1 MYLFLFF
8 ALPILY
14 YIFTILKNPAKEL
27 ETENTAQDSEN
38 PKTPTFSKGVMIVF
52 GAILSVIYC
61 FVDFFTAYAYRAPVY
76 GLFTNFTYYFLST
89 ILVPMLV
96 CAVPL
101 FLLSKDSWIFKL
113 QTYTPMLIG
122 FYAIFLPYEVISKND
137 TFDFFLLFMIPVIY
151 STMFFLQEYGL
162 ECIGLYINKKLSK
175 KSLWISVSAILLAI
189 LIPAMIYDFYFTKLF
204 TPLAVIFSVVFMAGT
219 FLLHYF
225 SKQIQ
230 SKFQYQ

>member
-14 YIFTILKNPAKEL
+14 YIFTILKNPEKEL
-27 ETENTAQDSEN
+27 DADNQ
-38 PKTPTFSKGVMIVF
+38 KTPTFSKGVMIVF

-101 FLLSKDSWIFKL
+101 FLLSKDSWTFKL

-122 FYAIFLPYEVISKND
+122 FYAIFLPYETISKND

-151 STMFFLQEYGL
+151 STMFFLQEFGL
-162 ECIGLYINKKLSK
+162 EYIVLYINKKLIK
-175 KSLWISVSAILLAI
+175 KSLWVSVSAILLAI

-204 TPLAVIFSVVFMAGT
+204 TPLAVIFSAIFIVGT

-230 SKFQYQ
+230 TKFQI